1 VSRWLL
7 VAASEQRAAI
17 DSGEL
22 SIADLVDAS
31 LQRIAETQEGAGA
44 INAVTSY
51 DRGYSEDQ
59 VAQAE
64 DSFSEGEPGALLGIP
79 VALKD
84 NICTS
89 VLPTTCASRALREY
103 VSPYDATVVKRLR
116 ESGAIIVAKTNMDEF
131 AMGSSTETSAFGPTR
146 NPADLRYVPGGSSG
160 GSAAAVAAGICR
172 IALGSDTAGSTRQ
185 PASFCGVVGVKPTYG
200 RVSRFG
206 LVALASSL
214 DQVGVFGATVGDAAL
229 ALCTIAGRD
238 PLDSTS
244 ADLPVPVFAA
254 AREESVSGLVVGVP
268 KEYFPEDLHP
278 GVRECCTTAIELLRG
293 SGAVI
298 REISLPNTVHAVP
311 VYHVIAAAEASSNLA
326 RFHATTFGP
335 RRSRD
340 GSALPHGRDFGVE
353 VVRRL
358 LLGTHFLS
366 TEEQPLY
373 RKAMQVRTLVAGDF
387 TDAFGGGV
395 DLIFS
400 PTTPTP
406 AFELGG
412 RTTAYS
418 MYESDAFTVA
428 ANLAGLPAIS
438 LPVGSAG
445 GLPIGGQIIAPHFA
459 EQRMFA
465 AAFALER
472 ALGADAIV

>member
-1 VSRWLL
+1 VTSWLL
-7 VAASEQRAAI
+7 MPAAEQRAGI

-22 SIADLVDAS
+22 SIAELVDSS
-31 LQRIAETQEGAGA
+31 LQRIIETQEGTGA

-51 DRGYSEDQ
+51 DRRFAEDQ
-59 VAQAE
+59 AARVEQ
-64 DSFSEGEPGALLGIP
+64 SFSEGEPGALLGLP
-79 VALKD
+79 VAVKD
-84 NICTS
+84 NISTTT
-89 VLPTTCASRALREY
+89 LPTTCASRALSGY
-103 VSPYDATVVKRLR
+103 VSPYEATVVRRLR
-116 ESGAIIVAKTNMDEF
+116 EAGAIIVAKTNMDEF
-131 AMGSSTETSAFGPTR
+131 AMGSSTETSAYGPTR
-146 NPADLRYVPGGSSG
+146 NPADSRYVPGGSSG

-214 DQVGVFGATVGDAAL
+214 DQIGVFGACVGDAAL
-229 ALCTIAGRD
+229 ALCAIAGPD
-238 PLDSTS
+238 LLDSTS
-244 ADLPVPVFAA
+244 ADLPVPEFSAA
-254 AREESVSGLVVGVP
+254 ADESISGLVVGVP
-268 KEYFPEDLHP
+268 REYFPDDIHP
-278 GVRECCTTAIELLRG
+278 AVRDRCTAAIELLRG
-293 SGAVI
+293 AGAVI
-298 REISLPNTVHAVP
+298 REISLPHTRHAVP

-326 RFHATTFGP
+326 RFDSPTFGP
-335 RRSRD
+335 RPARD
-340 GSALPHGRDFGVE
+340 GSLLPDARGFGVE

-366 TEEQPLY
+366 TDEQPLY

-387 TDAFGGGV
+387 MDAFGSGV
-395 DLIFS
+395 DIVFS

-428 ANLAGLPAIS
+428 ANLAGLPALS
-438 LPVGSAG
+438 LPIGRAG
-445 GLPIGGQIIAPHFA
+445 ALPVGGQIIAPHFA

-472 ALGADAIV
+472 ALVAGAIG